1 MYMYTLSLKWAITY
15 TKIHVE
21 SDIIYLWIILVT
33 ISLVKHLMIFIN
45 IDKWDVFIGGKYINF
60 LVCYYMYQYSCI
72 KHTLE
77 ARVFFFFFLVFFYN
91 QVHLYHAWIWSLLIL
106 LVTIMTLQGVV
117 IQWKKKT
124 NMFCVIILFF
134 IISFLIVYFIRCKDN
149 FLCWYSYQEFR
160 VKSLSDN

>member
-1 MYMYTLSLKWAITY
+1 MSNNLYKDTCRKWY
-15 TKIHVE
+15 YLCMNNLGHYKSGKV
-21 SDIIYLWIILVT
+21 SDD
-33 ISLVKHLMIFIN
+33 FIN

-117 IQWKKKT
+117 IQWKKKN

>member
-1 MYMYTLSLKWAITY
+1 MSNNLYKDTCRKWYYFCMNNLGHYKSGKA
-15 TKIHVE
+15 
-21 SDIIYLWIILVT
+21 SDD
-33 ISLVKHLMIFIN
+33 FIN

-60 LVCYYMYQYSCI
+60 LVCYYQYSCI

-117 IQWKKKT
+117 LQWKK
-124 NMFCVIILFF
+124 NQCVLCYNSIFYYFF
-134 IISFLIVYFIRCKDN
+134 FNCL
-149 FLCWYSYQEFR
+149 LYQ
-160 VKSLSDN
+160 VHG

>member
-15 TKIHVE
+15 TYIVDTCRKWYYMYLCMNNLGHYKSGKA
-21 SDIIYLWIILVT
+21 SDD
-33 ISLVKHLMIFIN
+33 FIN

-106 LVTIMTLQGVV
+106 LVTTAGSSFTME
-117 IQWKKKT
+117 KKT
-124 NMFCVIILFF
+124 NVFCVIILFF
-134 IISFLIVYFIRCKDN
+134 IISF
-149 FLCWYSYQEFR
+149 
-160 VKSLSDN
+160 

>member
-1 MYMYTLSLKWAITY
+1 MSNNLYKDTCRKWYYFCMNNLGHYKSGKAWF
-15 TKIHVE
+15 
-21 SDIIYLWIILVT
+21 DD
-33 ISLVKHLMIFIN
+33 FIN

-60 LVCYYMYQYSCI
+60 LVCYYQYSCI

-77 ARVFFFFFLVFFYN
+77 ARVFFLSFFFFDN

-106 LVTIMTLQGVV
+106 LVTTMTLQGVV
-117 IQWKKKT
+117 LQWKKT
-124 NMFCVIILFF
+124 PNMFCVIILFF

-149 FLCWYSYQEFR
+149 FLFWYSYQEFR

>member
-1 MYMYTLSLKWAITY
+1 MSNNLYKDTCRKWY
-15 TKIHVE
+15 YFCMNNLGHYKSGKV
-21 SDIIYLWIILVT
+21 SDD
-33 ISLVKHLMIFIN
+33 FIN

-77 ARVFFFFFLVFFYN
+77 ARGFFFFFLVFFHN

-117 IQWKKKT
+117 LQWKK
-124 NMFCVIILFF
+124 NQCVLCYNSIFYYF
-134 IISFLIVYFIRCKDN
+134 FLIVYFIRCKDN

>member
-1 MYMYTLSLKWAITY
+1 MSNNLYIDTCRKRYYLCMNNLGHYKSGK
-15 TKIHVE
+15 V
-21 SDIIYLWIILVT
+21 SDD
-33 ISLVKHLMIFIN
+33 FIN

>member
-1 MYMYTLSLKWAITY
+1 MSNNLYKDTCRKWYYFCMNNLGHYKSGKA
-15 TKIHVE
+15 
-21 SDIIYLWIILVT
+21 SDD
-33 ISLVKHLMIFIN
+33 FIN

-117 IQWKKKT
+117 LQWKKT
-124 NMFCVIILFF
+124 PNMFYVIILFF